1 MKKLFIIDLMPF
13 LYRGHFVF
21 LRNPRITSSGL
32 NVSALLG
39 FANGVTSILAE
50 HKPTHAVLAMDPSGP
65 TFRHK
70 AYPPYK
76 AQREKMPEDLA
87 ANIPYAFELAEALG
101 LPVLRMDGFEADDVM
116 GTLAVKAAAEG
127 FDVYCATPDKD
138 AAQLVAPR
146 INLFRPGHGKE
157 GPEIYDVEKVK
168 AHWSLSSPSQMI
180 DYLALAGDAADNI
193 PGIRGVGEKTAA
205 SLLAQYGTVEEIVAH
220 ASELKGKLA
229 EKVAAGAEDAKM
241 SKFLATIRTDVPIE
255 PNWDAYERGALDAEK
270 VAAVCAKYELGQLA
284 RRLLGDSLSKATN
297 AEPRTSNPESRTTN
311 HESRTTN
318 HETLSTW
325 PHTYTLV
332 TTEEEAHALASILA
346 AAPKFA
352 FDTETTGTNPH
363 TADLVGMSFATEPGR
378 AWYVSVPKPQSP
390 ETPKPRNPETSKLR
404 NLEPADDLFAFAA
417 ANLETSK
424 PEPRTTSHE
433 PRTTN
438 HELRTTSHEPRSFVR
453 LFAPAFADPSKTLIA
468 QNAKFDMAVLS
479 RYGIEF
485 GSTVRDTMLEHY
497 VLDAAARHGMDALAR
512 EYLSYD
518 PIPIERLIGE
528 KARGKEQKSMAD
540 LAPEEVLDYAAEDAD
555 VTLRLDAVLR
565 PKAAQAGTLAA
576 LEESEEP
583 LVPILLEME
592 RAGVTIDVA
601 ALARY
606 GAELEREIC
615 GLEAEIRAFGA
626 PDLNLDSPKQLADL
640 LYTKLGLKPAST
652 KKTQSGQ
659 FSTDEK
665 TLQSIVDDH
674 PVVRKILEYR
684 ACTKLKS
691 TYVDKLPQCI
701 DPSDGRVHTTFAQ
714 AFTET
719 GRLSSSDPNLQNI
732 PIRTERGRHIRAA
745 IVPRD
750 AHHVLVSADYSQI
763 ELRIMAAMSGDESML
778 AAFANGAD
786 IHRETAA
793 RVYDVMPAL
802 VTDDMR
808 RKCKMVNFGIIYG
821 ISAFGLAQRLQ
832 IARKEA
838 AGLIETYFRL
848 YPRIRAFMDT
858 SIAKARDAGYAV
870 TALGRRRTLR
880 DIASRNAT
888 ARQSAERDA
897 INTPVQGTAA
907 DLIKIAM
914 VRVARALR
922 EAGLK
927 AQMILQIHDELLFD
941 VPEDEVEQVKSI
953 VKREM
958 EGAMSLGVP
967 LEVSVG
973 VGRNWL
979 EAH

>member
-1 MKKLFIIDLMPF
+1 VKKLFIIDLMPF

-21 LRNPRITSSGL
+21 LRNPRMTSSGL
-32 NVSALLG
+32 NVSALFG

-146 INLFRPGHGKE
+146 INLFRPGHGKDA
-157 GPEIYDVEKVK
+157 PEIYDVEKVK
-168 AHWSLSSPSQMI
+168 AHWNLSSPSQMI
-180 DYLALAGDAADNI
+180 DYLALAGDTADNI

-255 PNWDAYERGALDAEK
+255 PDWSAYKRGELDSEK

-297 AEPRTSNPESRTTN
+297 HEP
-311 HESRTTN
+311 RTTN
-318 HETLSTW
+318 HETRNYETLSSW

-332 TTEEEAHALASILA
+332 KTEDEARALADVLA

-378 AWYVSVPKPQSP
+378 AWYVSVP
-390 ETPKPRNPETSKLR
+390 RTSDFGLR
-404 NLEPADDLFAFAA
+404 TSNSELRTSNLEPADDLFAFAA

-424 PEPRTTSHE
+424 PEPRTPNHEPRATNHE

-438 HELRTTSHEPRSFVR
+438 HEPRATNHEPRSFVR

-512 EYLSYD
+512 EYLSYE

-528 KARGKEQKSMAD
+528 KERGKKQKSMAD
-540 LAPEEVLDYAAEDAD
+540 LAPEEILDYAAEDAD

-576 LEESEEP
+576 LETSEEP

-601 ALARY
+601 ALSRY

-626 PDLNLDSPKQLADL
+626 PDLNLDSPKQLGDF
-640 LYTKLGLKPAST
+640 LYTKLGLRPSST

-674 PVVRKILEYR
+674 PVVRKILDYR

-750 AHHVLVSADYSQI
+750 AHHMLVSADYSQI

-786 IHRETAA
+786 IHRDTAA

-858 SIAKARDAGYAV
+858 SIAKAREAGYAV
-870 TALGRRRTLR
+870 TMLGRRRTLR

-922 EAGLK
+922 DAGLK